1 MKLLLK
7 ERLKL
12 DPGLVPLPG
21 YLGSLGHPLAPGAGL
36 DPSVSAHLAAAALS
50 DPLKVE

>member
-1 MKLLLK
+1 MRSLELYNL
-7 ERLKL
+7 
-12 DPGLVPLPG
+12 LPG

-50 DPLKVE
+50 DPLKVK